1 MDKYIE
7 LYQGEFGDIRLKK
20 GGAYIPI
27 TNVDDKMIIG
37 IVKGMKDVVSNSK
50 NRPNKDL
57 SNICD
62 DFLGT
67 LNQTLYLFSLS

>member
-7 LYQGEFGDIRLKK
+7 LYQGEFGGVQLKK
-20 GGAYIPI
+20 GGSFIPV
-27 TNVDDKMIIG
+27 TNVDDKMIIS
-37 IVKGMKDVVSNSK
+37 IVKGMKEVVSNTK

-57 SNICD
+57 ANICD
-62 DFLGT
+62 DFLGV